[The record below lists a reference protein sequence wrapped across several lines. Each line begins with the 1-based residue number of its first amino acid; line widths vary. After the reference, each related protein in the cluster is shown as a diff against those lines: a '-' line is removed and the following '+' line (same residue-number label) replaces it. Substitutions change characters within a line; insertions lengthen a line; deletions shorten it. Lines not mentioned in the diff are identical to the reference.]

1 MNGRQFKKLAAVAKM
16 VGGTKNDME
25 PLQHLYAQSDG
36 TFFVT
41 DHDNAFLT
49 IHPDNLPAFNVNGE
63 KIPSAYLPSLKSFAN
78 KVSVKDELSFS
89 VESDTI
95 SVEKGNITKRW
106 NGKFGSEKMPVNPL
120 SGFDPGEIVFADD
133 GDTVIDALTRL
144 DKMASTDD
152 YREALNGI
160 YLATDKG
167 EWVAT
172 DGHKLGT
179 IPTAGVYPSHV
190 REGGPVFILPQT
202 TRKILNKIKPVGEIE
217 IYYGPTFRV
226 EGHECNYAYIRC
238 LDEEGWEYELA
249 VRMPAGPY
257 PPYRKAY
264 PNEND
269 YLATFELPLDTL
281 EQITKYRTVDGCRV
295 YLDNNPRV
303 VSYKISCNSSDTNG
317 ETEIALPIE
326 IEPLSDEFD
335 PDTPVGFNPH
345 FLGEFAKLFEN
356 NPTVY
361 YTGPKTALVMVDE
374 TEGVTGLLMPIKL
387 PGE

>member
-16 VGGTKNDME
+16 VGGTKNDL
-25 PLQHLYAQSDG
+25 PALQHLYAQSDG

-49 IHPDNLPAFNVNGE
+49 IHPVNLPAFNINSE

-89 VESDTI
+89 VDGDTI
-95 SVEKGNITKRW
+95 SIEKGNITKRW
-106 NGKFGSEKMPVNPL
+106 TGEFDSEKVPVNPL
-120 SGFDPGEIVFADD
+120 NDFDLGEIVFADD
-133 GDTVIDALTRL
+133 SDAVIDALTRL
-144 DKMASTDD
+144 DKIASTDD
-152 YREALNGI
+152 YRETLNGI
-160 YLATDKG
+160 YLATDNG

-179 IPTAGVYPSHV
+179 IPTVGVYLDNV
-190 REGGPVFILPQT
+190 REDGPPFILPQI
-202 TRKILNKIKPVGEIE
+202 TRKILSKIKPVGDIE
-217 IYYGPTFRV
+217 LYYGPTYRV
-226 EGHECNYAYIRC
+226 SGTERNYAYIRC
-238 LDEEGWEYELA
+238 IDEEGWEYELA
-249 VRMPAGPY
+249 VRMPDDPY
-257 PPYRKAY
+257 PPYRNVY
-264 PNEND
+264 PDENN
-269 YLATFELPLDTL
+269 YLAKFELSLDTL
-281 EQITKYRTVDGCRV
+281 EEVAKYITVDGCKV
-295 YLDNNPRV
+295 YLDSNPRV
-303 VSYKISCNSSDTNG
+303 VSYKVGSSDTNG

-326 IEPLSDEFD
+326 IEQLSEGFD

-345 FLGEFAKLFEN
+345 YFGEFAKLFEN

-387 PGE
+387 P